1 MYWGMRS
8 PTVKN
13 MTSVVTRTMFGSG
26 VVYVAVGLA
35 GYKAFGHR

>member
-1 MYWGMRS
+1 MRS

-13 MTSVVTRTMFGSG
+13 MTTVVTKTMFASGS
-26 VVYVAVGLA
+26 VYVAVGIA